1 MSTNNTRISPVIDS
15 QTLGFNI
22 YENQINNDATNQHI
36 TGQGNAT
43 CSYVSKTVTL
53 DDGLDAEDLRVY
65 VTAFKP
71 GKDNCNIKVYGKILN
86 EEDNNTFYDRHWTEL
101 DLIGPDHFSN
111 DDNRLDYIT
120 GEYLNTN
127 LTPDQKEQYQDYREN
142 VEQAI
147 NPMAKPS
154 NIAIGIGLN
163 QLIPGAGYLF
173 GHYKQSTA
181 MGYGMTNPLN
191 GLTDKFGNAKDW
203 VADKFGG
210 LLDGS
215 TGNFNTSTVGQGD
228 NDRTTMNTLAPLA
241 PYAVSETTPDVSQ
254 ANKWYNSIGENTE
267 STFNFAQAY
276 ADAKTKV
283 TNNLRSHGPLAQ
295 LAVSDSPYYDWL
307 KVNKIDKGIL

>member
-1 MSTNNTRISPVIDS
+1 MPIGDYSGGSTSSNSNSSSNSSSSSSSNGGSGVGRQDVESQYGAGSVGSYDSSQNQSGRNENTS
-15 QTLGFNI
+15 G
-22 YENQINNDATNQHI
+22 
-36 TGQGNAT
+36 
-43 CSYVSKTVTL
+43 
-53 DDGLDAEDLRVY
+53 
-65 VTAFKP
+65 
-71 GKDNCNIKVYGKILN
+71 DNGGSGY
-86 EEDNNTFYDRHWTEL
+86 
-101 DLIGPDHFSN
+101 SN
-111 DDNRLDYIT
+111 DNRLNYLTGDYQDIK
-120 GEYLNTN
+120 LN
-127 LTPDQKEQYQDYREN
+127 PEQKEQFQDYREN

-147 NPMAKPS
+147 NPMAKTS
-154 NIAIGIGLN
+154 NIAIGMGLN
-163 QLIPGAGYLF
+163 KLIPGAGYLF

-307 KVNKIDKGIL
+307 KVNKMDKGIL